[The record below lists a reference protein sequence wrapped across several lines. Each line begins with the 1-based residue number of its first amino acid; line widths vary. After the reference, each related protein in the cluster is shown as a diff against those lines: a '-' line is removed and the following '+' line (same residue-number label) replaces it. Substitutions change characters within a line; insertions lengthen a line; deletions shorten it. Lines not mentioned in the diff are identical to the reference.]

1 MPCTACF
8 KSPTASQLDLNL
20 SFDLAIPEPS
30 FSGFVLWFVCFVFV
44 FGHADLLIGQVA

>member
-20 SFDLAIPEPS
+20 SFDLAIPESS
-30 FSGFVLWFVCFVFV
+30 FSGFVLWFVCFVF
-44 FGHADLLIGQVA
+44 GHADLLIGQVA